1 MRGDYYILNRQ
12 QNLQILNE
20 KMEPFE
26 LQEKDMAIE
35 VPFRMC
41 VAGASGEKR
50 NREIVF
56 EEIQFLTY

>member
-1 MRGDYYILNRQ
+1 
-12 QNLQILNE
+12 
-20 KMEPFE
+20 MEPFE

-56 EEIQFLTY
+56 EEIQFLTYWHLIFEEATPFYYYYY